1 MTIWKVADNSLC
13 QSLSTPYFEG
23 RMSRRYSEC
32 TAFSGVLPLAFV
44 FLFSSPIQTPCERI
58 PAGSNLN

>member
-13 QSLSTPYFEG
+13 QSLSRPYFEC
-23 RMSRRYSEC
+23 RISRGYSEC

-44 FLFSSPIQTPCERI
+44 FLFSSPNQTPCEWI
-58 PAGSNLN
+58 PASSNLN